1 MSALSRAD
9 GRDFRDRAVRPRERV
24 RAQPL
29 TTLLVWRY
37 RSDTDPA
44 PVDAIVSDLHTQEF
58 VALRAAVIAEHQRRT
73 GDLQPRTGDL
83 RLAAA

>member
-1 MSALSRAD
+1 M
-9 GRDFRDRAVRPRERV
+9 
-24 RAQPL
+24 
-29 TTLLVWRY
+29 WRY
-37 RSDTDPA
+37 RSDTDP

-73 GDLQPRTGDL
+73 GDLEPRPGDLEPRTGDLEPRTGDLQPRTGDL